1 MRKTKAE
8 INEEIFRAKGA
19 LDMLMCHL
27 GLEVDPNS
35 GSIYFIDEDTD
46 RMVDMYIDGL
56 KCIYPFLRTDEPRP
70 IQRGEIE
77 FNPYFNTKLML
88 NIVEWYFAEHGYL
101 VTMQKITNARPDN
114 IGHIEIEFANGVVY
128 KSDAYYKD
136 SLKYIDILMKLEQ
149 APPIEFE
156 RLRRYDIKL

>member
-8 INEEIFRAKGA
+8 INDEIFRAKGA

-27 GLEVDPNS
+27 GLEVNPD
-35 GSIYFIDEDTD
+35 GSIFFLNDDD
-46 RMVDMYIDGL
+46 MMVDMYIDGM
-56 KCIYPFLRTDEPRP
+56 KCIYPFIRTENGELRP
-70 IQRGEIE
+70 IQKGEIE

-88 NIVEWYFAEHGYL
+88 NIMEWYFAEHGYL
-101 VTMQKITNARPDN
+101 VNMQKITNARPDN

-136 SLKYIDILMKLEQ
+136 SLKYIDIIMKLEL
-149 APPIEFE
+149 ALPNEYE
-156 RLRRYDIKL
+156 RLRTYDIKM

>member
-1 MRKTKAE
+1 MRKTKVE
-8 INEEIFRAKGA
+8 INEETFRAKGA

-27 GLEVDPNS
+27 GLEVNPNS

-46 RMVDMYIDGL
+46 TMVDMYIDGL

-88 NIVEWYFAEHGYL
+88 NIVEWYFAEHCYL
-101 VTMQKITNARPDN
+101 VTMQKITKNLRKN
-114 IGHIEIEFANGVVY
+114 I
-128 KSDAYYKD
+128 
-136 SLKYIDILMKLEQ
+136 
-149 APPIEFE
+149 
-156 RLRRYDIKL
+156 